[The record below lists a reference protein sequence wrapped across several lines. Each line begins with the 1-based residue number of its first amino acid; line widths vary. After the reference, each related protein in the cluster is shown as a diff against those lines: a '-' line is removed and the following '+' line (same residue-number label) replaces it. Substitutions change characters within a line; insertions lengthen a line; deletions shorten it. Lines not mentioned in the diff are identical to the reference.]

1 MVVNFGLPLGLALVD
16 SEALFSLW
24 IGVNGLLSGGIF
36 FFLGSEEL
44 TKRFSEDRLEKNE
57 NGQWK

>member
-1 MVVNFGLPLGLALVD
+1 MVVYFGLPLGLALVD

-44 TKRFSEDRLEKNE
+44 TKRFSEDRLV
-57 NGQWK
+57 